1 MVIFHSDV
9 SNTASNWE
17 SGKVGKSR
25 NGKES
30 FKNIG
35 DVVYKN
41 CEVQVLTRGGYH
53 PQIVLIAGS
62 MLLYN
67 TRLG

>member
-41 CEVQVLTRGGYH
+41 CEVQVTTMGYW
-53 PQIVLIAGS
+53 QEEDITLK
-62 MLLYN
+62 
-67 TRLG
+67 